1 MAITTTKGTPFSAT
15 ATGSTTA
22 TATFN
27 APATTSLLYITD
39 IAGSTDKAGAV
50 LIVQQGSTTIWQIQL
65 ATTAAGINA
74 FDQQFAAPL
83 ACPAGASASVNVTGT
98 SVCDANIAGYYL

>member
-1 MAITTTKGTPFSAT
+1 MAITNVKGTPFSAT

-22 TATFN
+22 TATFA
-27 APATTSLLYITD
+27 APNSASLLYITD

-50 LIVQQGSTTIWQIQL
+50 LIVQQGSTTIWQVQL
-65 ATTAAGINA
+65 ATTAAGITA
-74 FDQQFAAPL
+74 FDQQMLSPL

-98 SVCDANIAGYYL
+98 SVCCANIAGYYL